1 MSVRSGTEK
10 ERKMEIKGDIGEE
23 VYIKATIVGIKIY
36 EDKQVVYFVKS
47 KDIFEAVGMYE
58 KDIVFREEERPAA
71 KEEIPEEKP
80 KKKRQDSGEKSEN
93 AKPFEYSAWL
103 EVAIK
108 QTGLSKTVFCSKINA
123 WLDEEQAFGRHTGLG
138 HFYPADLTNYINGR
152 KNMSKKKIETIA
164 DFNKAY
170 FSRKEER
177 DRENDMIVTG
187 RAKRATVE
195 STMRK
200 LEKMRGVE

>member
-1 MSVRSGTEK
+1 
-10 ERKMEIKGDIGEE
+10 MEIKGDIGEE
-23 VYIKATIVGIKIY
+23 VYIKAKIVGFKVY
-36 EDKQVVYFVKS
+36 EDRQVVYYIES
-47 KDIFEAVGMYE
+47 KAMNVDPVGMYE
-58 KDIVFREEERPAA
+58 SDIVFIGNGA
-71 KEEIPEEKP
+71 EEKTATEKPAEQKQVSKP
-80 KKKRQDSGEKSEN
+80 KTEN
-93 AKPFEYSAWL
+93 AQPFEYSAWL
-103 EVAIK
+103 DEAIK
-108 QTGLSKTVFCSKINA
+108 QTGLSKAVFCSKING
-123 WLDEEQAFGRHTGLG
+123 WLDEEQAFGRHTGLK

-152 KNMSKKKIETIA
+152 KNMSTKKIETIA

-200 LEKMRGVE
+200 LEKMRGGE